1 MSFSNNGNKP
11 YKKKKSRFYEAPEE
25 PLTEHQKARVL
36 RKMENICLWYIA
48 KSRKTRKE
56 LYDRLRERRY
66 PAEFI
71 DTVLDKLEEQ
81 KDIDDAS
88 YAEYFAYSRHHYDRL
103 GQRAIETK
111 LRQKGVAAELIA
123 EAIDKVDMSDE
134 EENAQ
139 LIVERKLRFMRN
151 MDDQKKTQR
160 LVGMLARKGY
170 DMGSAFRIV
179 KEAIQAQKDED
190 EAEEYQAEL
199 DRQAAEKEEPDF
211 S

>member
-1 MSFSNNGNKP
+1 MSFNNNGGKP
-11 YKKKKSRFYEAPEE
+11 YKKKKSRFYEAPDE
-25 PLTEHQKARVL
+25 PLNEHQKARVL

-56 LYDRLRERRY
+56 LYDRLKERRY
-66 PAEFI
+66 PIEFI
-71 DTVLDKLEEQ
+71 DEVLNKLEEQ
-81 KDIDDAS
+81 KDIDDVA

-111 LRQKGVAAELIA
+111 LRQKGVASDIIA
-123 EAIDKVDMSDE
+123 EAISKVDMSDE

-139 LIVERKLRFMRN
+139 LIVERKLRFMRSL
-151 MDDQKKTQR
+151 DEQKKTQR

-170 DMGSAFRIV
+170 DMGTAFRIV
-179 KEAIQAQKDED
+179 KDAIQAQKDED

-199 DRQAAEKEEPDF
+199 DRQAEQSDENI
-211 S
+211 